1 MTKHFIGKIRNKCK
15 NFMVYLKIY
24 ARKCFNIICM
34 ETIYSKGKHGH
45 VAFNFFG
52 LTLQL
57 QQLL

>member
-1 MTKHFIGKIRNKCK
+1 MTRHFIGKIRNKCK

-34 ETIYSKGKHGH
+34 EKIYSKGKHGN
-45 VAFNFFG
+45 VAFN
-52 LTLQL
+52 LCVLSLQL